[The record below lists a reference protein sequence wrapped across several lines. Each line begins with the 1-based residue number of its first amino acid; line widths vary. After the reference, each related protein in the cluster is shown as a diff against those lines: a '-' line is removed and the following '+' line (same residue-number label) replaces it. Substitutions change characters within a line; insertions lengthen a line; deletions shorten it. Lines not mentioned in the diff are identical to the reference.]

1 MCSKYTL
8 QLMLDRFFSLI
19 KFLVIPKPIRQ
30 HYYIFHQHFQQLLRR
45 LPFLEDFNVFS
56 SGKQRNGNRSS
67 IIVAFFPQNCI
78 SFFYILGKQYL
89 FPAKLLTHVVVVAA
103 IFKKP
108 TRNVN
113 KKSLKIKEQMT
124 RRHIAHSGAYISER
138 SAGGSKNFGNSSDK
152 KKDLYSL
159 GAFCLSPCEN
169 D

>member
-8 QLMLDRFFSLI
+8 QLLVGQIFFLDKISRNT
-19 KFLVIPKPIRQ
+19 Q
-30 HYYIFHQHFQQLLRR
+30 THQATLLHFQQLLRR

-56 SGKQRNGNRSS
+56 SGKQRRGKRSS
-67 IIVAFFPQNCI
+67 IIVVFFPQNCI

-152 KKDLYSL
+152 KKICIVSVL
-159 GAFCLSPCEN
+159 FV
-169 D
+169 

>member
-1 MCSKYTL
+1 MGTE
-8 QLMLDRFFSLI
+8 
-19 KFLVIPKPIRQ
+19 VG
-30 HYYIFHQHFQQLLRR
+30 
-45 LPFLEDFNVFS
+45 VA
-56 SGKQRNGNRSS
+56 
-67 IIVAFFPQNCI
+67 VAFFPAKLHF
-78 SFFYILGKQYL
+78 FFYILGKQYL

>member
-1 MCSKYTL
+1 
-8 QLMLDRFFSLI
+8 MLDRFFFLI

-30 HYYIFHQHFQQLLRR
+30 HYYIF
-45 LPFLEDFNVFS
+45 S
-56 SGKQRNGNRSS
+56 SCSGDSLFWKILTFFPVGNREMGTEVGVA
-67 IIVAFFPQNCI
+67 VAFFPAKLHF
-78 SFFYILGKQYL
+78 FFYILGKQYL

-152 KKDLYSL
+152 KKICIVSVL
-159 GAFCLSPCEN
+159 FV
-169 D
+169 

>member
-1 MCSKYTL
+1 MGTE
-8 QLMLDRFFSLI
+8 
-19 KFLVIPKPIRQ
+19 VG
-30 HYYIFHQHFQQLLRR
+30 
-45 LPFLEDFNVFS
+45 VV
-56 SGKQRNGNRSS
+56 
-67 IIVAFFPQNCI
+67 VAFFFRKI
-78 SFFYILGKQYL
+78 AFLFFYTLGKQYI

-152 KKDLYSL
+152 KKICIVSVL
-159 GAFCLSPCEN
+159 FV
-169 D
+169 